1 MAGTTPKFNLTRLLN
16 ERSREAAVQEN
27 KEEKT
32 AEIATPEDG
41 VSSTADIYDLI
52 PSKGN
57 FYSVEDV
64 QDLKQS
70 IELLGVLQPLLV
82 TDEEEDGKRRIIAG
96 HRRRLAVMQLV
107 DEGKERFRRVPI
119 LIKPK
124 KNAILDRL
132 ALIMA
137 NRFREKTDWERM
149 TEALE
154 TEKLVLELKESM
166 SIPGRTR
173 DLLAEIIETSPA
185 QIGRY
190 KAIYN
195 NLIPELMAEFKANR
209 IVVSVI
215 YEASGLPADYQQQAA
230 EMFRENEVLTIAD
243 IKQLK
248 KNYEAAQQIPGQMD
262 MNQFEDQK
270 PEEETETGAEG
281 TEGAEEA
288 AGQQPEYVD
297 PQPEQITSLCY
308 SCTHY
313 EDCHDKTA
321 TVTSCNAYKNRRE
334 AQKTDEERYNEEQ
347 AAIDRETR
355 KKLREKQQEEKMQQL
370 PSDGQQKQRDI
381 RLTPQKYAEI
391 TAGKL
396 TFLLLKKDGFKIGE
410 ELELGEFTDGK
421 ATGRKIDVEIVYIW
435 ADWTGLD
442 DDYCI
447 IGFNVTAFDE

>member
-262 MNQFEDQK
+262 MNQ
-270 PEEETETGAEG
+270 
-281 TEGAEEA
+281 EA

-447 IGFNVTAFDE
+447 IGFNVAAFDE